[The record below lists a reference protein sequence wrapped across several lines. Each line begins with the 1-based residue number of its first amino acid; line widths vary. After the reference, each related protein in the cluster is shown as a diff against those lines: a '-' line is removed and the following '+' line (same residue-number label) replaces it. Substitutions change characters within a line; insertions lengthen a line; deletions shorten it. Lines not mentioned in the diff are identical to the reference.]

1 MDFNF
6 VKRTNLPMH
15 RTTKKVFIIESLS
28 LKPRARTPAASDPC
42 LKGEWTIFIFHQ
54 PSLSRHCS
62 ALLTGIPAIFFCLN
76 YKIAQLSKKV
86 WPVPVAHREVCLFS
100 IAYNLEKCRET
111 YFLNHSCPVLGIFK
125 FRPRR
130 PYGVKD
136 TFCAPW
142 LDEFRD
148 VGRLKIRQSVRIL
161 QTDFRFFFSDWD
173 LNFCQAVPL
182 RDRALFSK
190 YFLSVLEFATKVL
203 LTVWKSINPF
213 GCYRRIFGFVL
224 RAVDFA
230 CELKFFTHKKSILK
244 VVSLIALAI
253 SFPLMPAKSL
263 CD

>member
-1 MDFNF
+1 MVLWKVAVFPLLSAKICLKIRRTPYGFGYNSWTLWWIS
-6 VKRTNLPMH
+6 KRSTGLTSPCIGL
-15 RTTKKVFIIESLS
+15 KKCFIIESLS

-161 QTDFRFFFSDWD
+161 QTDFRFFF
-173 LNFCQAVPL
+173 FRL
-182 RDRALFSK
+182 RFK
-190 YFLSVLEFATKVL
+190 FLPSC
-203 LTVWKSINPF
+203 PF
-213 GCYRRIFGFVL
+213 KR
-224 RAVDFA
+224 
-230 CELKFFTHKKSILK
+230 
-244 VVSLIALAI
+244 
-253 SFPLMPAKSL
+253 
-263 CD
+263 